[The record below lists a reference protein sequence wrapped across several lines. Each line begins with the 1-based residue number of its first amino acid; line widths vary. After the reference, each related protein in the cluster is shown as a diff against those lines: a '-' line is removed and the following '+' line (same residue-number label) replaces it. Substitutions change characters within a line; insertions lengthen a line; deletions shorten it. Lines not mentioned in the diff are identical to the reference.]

1 MPIRRRK
8 GKQLPSAADLRAL
21 MLRSPFYQL
30 RAIYSG
36 QGRNL
41 EFSQPLLLNDT
52 EFGAIRIGVST
63 LLVRSDLDKSLR
75 PAVITALIA
84 LGVSILGAVLLAQ
97 ILLRPIHVIRSG
109 LTRLGRGEFG
119 VRLDLDQQDEFG
131 ELGKFFNAVSAQLSA
146 DRTQMAG
153 QVANLESA
161 VQHLEDAVAI
171 VSPTGQVLFAN
182 PAMRALVPGAAAG
195 SSLNDLVASDHQL
208 RRQADQTLA
217 SRQSRGPVSVV
228 FDAPGVDAGERL
240 LLTHPVNDANGELV
254 GIMLIVRNLEYLS
267 QVQSTVRYSQ
277 KLAALGRLSAGVAHE
292 VKNPLNSMM
301 IHLELLRMKVSAR
314 QPAPALAAAAGGA
327 RTGQLTQD
335 GPSDALQH
343 VDIIATEIRRL
354 DEVVQGFLKFARP
367 EDLKL
372 QPVALAALFDEIAP
386 IIRPEAD
393 RNRVVLVVDCDSS
406 LIVNGDPAHA
416 APGVS
421 ESGAECVSGDARR
434 RHAADSGQAGWPSG
448 AGAGVRY
455 RDRYSSGTSR
465 QDFRSLLHDEAQGQ
479 RHRLVD
485 GVSNRSDA

>member
-1 MPIRRRK
+1 THGIVVAHADPNEE
-8 GKQLPSAADLRAL
+8 GKQLPSSGDLRAV
-21 MLRSPFYQL
+21 MSRSPLDQL

-41 EFSQPLLLNDT
+41 EFTQPLLVNDT

-75 PAVITALIA
+75 PAAVTALIA
-84 LGVSILGAVLLAQ
+84 LGVSIVGAMLLAQ

-119 VRLDLDQQDEFG
+119 VHLDLDQQDEFG

-171 VSPTGQVLFAN
+171 VSPKGQVLFAN
-182 PAMRALVPGAAAG
+182 PAMYALLPGVAAG
-195 SSLNDLVASDHQL
+195 ASLNDLVPSDHAL

-228 FDAPGVDAGERL
+228 FDGPGIESGERL

-267 QVQSTVRYSQ
+267 QVQSPALHSQ

-301 IHLELLRMKVSAR
+301 IHLELLRMQFAPRV
-314 QPAPALAAAAGGA
+314 PAVGGETGAAAG
-327 RTGQLTQD
+327 
-335 GPSDALQH
+335 
-343 VDIIATEIRRL
+343 
-354 DEVVQGFLKFARP
+354 
-367 EDLKL
+367 
-372 QPVALAALFDEIAP
+372 
-386 IIRPEAD
+386 
-393 RNRVVLVVDCDSS
+393 
-406 LIVNGDPAHA
+406 
-416 APGVS
+416 
-421 ESGAECVSGDARR
+421 
-434 RHAADSGQAGWPSG
+434 
-448 AGAGVRY
+448 
-455 RDRYSSGTSR
+455 
-465 QDFRSLLHDEAQGQ
+465 
-479 RHRLVD
+479 
-485 GVSNRSDA
+485 